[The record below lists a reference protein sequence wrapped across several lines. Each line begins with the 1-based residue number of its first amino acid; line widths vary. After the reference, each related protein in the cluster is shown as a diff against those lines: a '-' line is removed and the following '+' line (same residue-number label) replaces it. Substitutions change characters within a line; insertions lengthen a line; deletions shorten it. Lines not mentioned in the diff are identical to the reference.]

1 MKRQQGVALI
11 TVLLVVAVV
20 TIVCAGMIARQ
31 QVSIR
36 SSANVL
42 DTRRAW
48 QYALGGETLARA
60 VLKRDARA
68 GAPGQTGDHLGEAWA
83 RPMQPFPLDEGGV
96 LNVRIEDAS
105 SRFNI
110 NSLVYDQQINELAV
124 NRFRRLL
131 LRLGIVA
138 PYAERLVDW
147 IDLDQE
153 PVGSEG
159 AEDNQ
164 YLLAKPA
171 YRTANRRMQDVSELR
186 LIVGMTEADYRRLL
200 PYISALPADA
210 PLNVNTAGA
219 MVLSSL
225 SDGLT
230 PALAQD
236 AVLARGKQ
244 GFASVE
250 AFTSQPGLAGQGI
263 DGQGLATS
271 TQYFQVISEVRMG
284 DRRQVVVSNVQRDE
298 QGRVRVLARDLGQ
311 DGWLPMAQPQS
322 EQGASATNEEQAP

>member
-48 QYALGGETLARA
+48 QYALGGETLAKA

-83 RPMQPFPLDEGGV
+83 RPMQPFALDEGGV

-105 SRFNI
+105 SRFNL
-110 NSLVYDQQINELAV
+110 NSLVQQLQVNELAV
-124 NRFRRLL
+124 TRFRRLL

-147 IDLDQE
+147 LDSDQE
-153 PVGSEG
+153 PTGSEG

-171 YRTANRRMQDVSELR
+171 YRAANRRLQDVSELR
-186 LIVGMTEADYRRLL
+186 LVLGMTEADYRRLL
-200 PYISALPADA
+200 PYVSALPADA

-219 MVLSSL
+219 MVLSCL
-225 SDGLT
+225 ADGLA
-230 PALAQD
+230 PSVAQGV
-236 AVLARGKQ
+236 VLARGSTR
-244 GFASVE
+244 FASVE
-250 AFTSQPGLAGQGI
+250 AFTSQPALAGQGI
-263 DGQGLATS
+263 DGQGLAIA

-284 DRRQVVVSNVQRDE
+284 DRRQVVVSSMHRDA

-311 DGWLPMAQPQS
+311 DGLVQVAQPQTDT
-322 EQGASATNEEQAP
+322 GAPATNEEQAP